1 MEYTAMVAVVV
12 MEYTAMAMV
21 VVEERTVATE
31 VWERMMRSATFSV
44 VFSMVLCAMPRVTR
58 RVVGVMYGMVMPRVM
73 SLVASELFPR
83 DATP

>member
-1 MEYTAMVAVVV
+1 M

-44 VFSMVLCAMPRVTR
+44 VFSMVLCAMPEMREPAMLTST
-58 RVVGVMYGMVMPRVM
+58 MA
-73 SLVASELFPR
+73 L
-83 DATP
+83 